1 MALKLKIL
9 EDTIFKQQPIESSQL
24 SKPEDQYRIQK
35 GRELDLHSWDPNDG
49 QPHHIRVALAKDRF
63 NNKNTWYVFTN
74 HIQIWDDETVLLP
87 KPSSPGSTQ
96 VLYDVRSCSTH
107 VVRGLDQQVIDE
119 INLVSGNILVSFE
132 GLNVR
137 LGNAVWP
144 FLQPG
149 AKSALERAIRD
160 RGVPMIVNSCYRTIA
175 QQLILFNH
183 YRAGGR
189 CGIQLAARPPKSN
202 HQSGLAIDI
211 EDVMGWKPHL
221 ERYGWRWFGPADY
234 PHFDYVWG
242 GRDIRN
248 TAVLAFQR
256 VWNRYNPSDRITED
270 GGYGPSTE
278 KRLNRSPIG
287 GFGEVWL
294 GFEIVRLTNPYMHG
308 KDVRRIQQA
317 LANANFKV
325 EVDGVF
331 GSGTQAVVKLFQK
344 AKGLIA
350 DGIVGPATLVK
361 LGLVG
366 LVAPTPAPAPS
377 PTPSPAPA
385 PAPSPTPSPAPS
397 PAPSPTPTAVKR
409 IIISAAHDLKD
420 PGVVALGTTA
430 AEQMILTRNAL
441 VKELQSRGVEFLI
454 VPDNLDLKG
463 TISWINNR
471 VLPSDVVVELSG
483 NAFNGS
489 IRGSEV
495 FYIDGNEERKKDA
508 QLVLEAFLK
517 KVPELRLGKPLSRGV
532 KPDTLSAQNQLP
544 LCREVA
550 ASSVIFKLCFLD
562 NPDDLKLLQNNRDRF
577 AQGLADGLIQW
588 SGQTARPGQPI
599 TTFQPINIKLQN
611 RDHEEK
617 GLLINGN
624 SFIPADLVEGLG
636 VNLAVQSDIRQISY
650 GNVLY
655 VKAVDL
661 QQFNISV
668 GWDNDTK
675 TVLIS
680 TASQTDLDGSEKII
694 WFGNASEKDLNN
706 FLTSNNAEAIK
717 QFPNLAK
724 IYIEEAEKEEVN
736 HDVAFCQMCL
746 TTNFLRFGE
755 QLKPEQ
761 NNFGGIGTVNNEPA
775 GASFPDIR
783 TGVKAHIQHL
793 KAYATTAPI
802 EHPPIV
808 SPRFQFVTR
817 GIAPSV
823 FDLSRRWSP
832 DPEYGN
838 KIMALVLRLNGV
850 VSNVEE
856 TSQAFFTRLTRT
868 AVATD
873 SNGASTQC
881 AL

>member
-1 MALKLKIL
+1 MALRLKIL
-9 EDTIFKQQPIESSQL
+9 EDTIFKQQPTDSSQI
-24 SKPEDQYRIQK
+24 SKPEDLYSVQK
-35 GRELDLHSWDPNDG
+35 GSEFDLHSWDPSDG
-49 QPHHIRVALAKDRF
+49 QPHHIRVAFAKDRF

-74 HIQIWDDETVLLP
+74 HIQIWDGETVLQP
-87 KPSSPGSTQ
+87 KPSPPGSTQ

-119 INLVSGNILVSFE
+119 MNVVSGNILVSFE

-149 AKSALERAIRD
+149 AKNALERAIRD
-160 RGVPMIVNSCYRTIA
+160 RGVPMVVNSCYRTIA

-183 YRAGGR
+183 YQAGGR

-211 EDVMGWKPHL
+211 EDVFGWKPHL

-278 KRLNRSPIG
+278 RRLNRSPIG

-294 GFEIVRLTNPYMHG
+294 GFEILRLTNPFMHG
-308 KDVRRIQQA
+308 KTVRMVQQA
-317 LANANFKV
+317 LAKANFKV
-325 EVDGVF
+325 DTDGVF
-331 GSGTQAVVKLFQK
+331 GPGTQSVVRQFQR
-344 AKGLIA
+344 AKGLTA
-350 DGIVGPATLVK
+350 DGIVGPATLVN

-366 LVAPTPAPAPS
+366 LVATTPTPTPTPVPVPTPTPTPAPS
-377 PTPSPAPA
+377 PLPA
-385 PAPSPTPSPAPS
+385 S
-397 PAPSPTPTAVKR
+397 VKR
-409 IIISAAHDLKD
+409 IFISAAHDLKD

-430 AEQMILTRNAL
+430 AEEMILTRNAL
-441 VKELQSRGVEFLI
+441 VKELQSRGVEFFV
-454 VPDNLDLKG
+454 VPDSLDLKG
-463 TISWINNR
+463 SISWINNR
-471 VLPSDVVVELSG
+471 VLPSDVAIELSG

-489 IRGSEV
+489 VRGAEV
-495 FYIDGNEERKKDA
+495 FYIDGNEERKKAA
-508 QLVLEAFLK
+508 QLLLEAFLK
-517 KVPELRLGKPLSRGV
+517 KVPELRLGKPLSRGA
-532 KPDTLSAQNQLP
+532 KPDTLSAKNQLP
-544 LCREVA
+544 FCREVA

-562 NPDDLKLLQNNRDRF
+562 NSEDLKLLQNNRDRF

-588 SGQTARPGQPI
+588 SGQKETSGQPSAY
-599 TTFQPINIKLQN
+599 FQPIDIKIQN

-624 SFIPADLVEGLG
+624 SFIPADLVESLG
-636 VNLAVQSDIRQISY
+636 VNLAVQSDIRQINY

-661 QQFNISV
+661 QQFKISV
-668 GWDNDTK
+668 GWDNETK

-680 TASQTDLDGSEKII
+680 TASQTDLDGSDKII

-706 FLTSNNAEAIK
+706 FLSTNNAEALN
-717 QFPNLAK
+717 QFPNIAK
-724 IYIEEAEKEEVN
+724 IYIEEAEKEDVN
-736 HDVAFCQMCL
+736 YDVAFCQMCL
-746 TTNFLRFGE
+746 TTNFLRFDDK
-755 QLKPEQ
+755 LKPEQ
-761 NNFGGIGTVNNEPA
+761 NNFGGIGTANNDPA

-817 GIAPSV
+817 GIAPSAY
-823 FDLSRRWSP
+823 DLSRRWSP

-838 KIMALVLRLNGV
+838 KIMALVLRLNGL
-850 VSNVEE
+850 VSHVEE
-856 TSQAFFTRLTRT
+856 TSQAFVARLTRT
-868 AVATD
+868 AVAIDT
-873 SNGASTQC
+873 NGASTQC